1 MHPYGSCYH
10 DLAEK
15 VSTGV
20 IEYLR
25 CHEVKTVIVGGLAT
39 DYCVKITALQLCR
52 AGFTVLLNRAA
63 CRGVAADTTEA
74 AIQEMA
80 RAGIKIA
87 TQTSAIAELV

>member
-15 VSTGV
+15 LSTGA

-25 CHEVKTVIVGGLAT
+25 FHEVKTVIVGGLAT
-39 DYCVKITALQLCR
+39 DYCVKNTALQLCR
-52 AGFTVLLNRAA
+52 AGFTVILNQAA
-63 CRGVAADTTEA
+63 CRGVAAGTTEA

-80 RAGIKIA
+80 NAGVKIA
-87 TQTSAIAELV
+87 AQTSAIIELI